1 MQSHDWDLSEYMYR
15 AYYEY
20 ADTTVCTL
28 YKFTELLYLAQMEYM
43 RETDGRPLFA
53 KPFKYRIPLA
63 AQDTELLMSPMDC
76 EDAFFEL
83 EAGESFENTE
93 YYPNEHEISDL
104 EFAVMDR
111 TIEEYAGVEEWALMR
126 KIRKYGAIQ
135 KAGLQCMY
143 TRMLAEVFPW
153 DIWEDAK
160 NEDCIATDAEPKKK
174 VVEAVVNGETYLAQ
188 TEHVSGQ
195 YPQTVIGKDRE
206 AIALVTNH
214 ILSDLIPK
222 GPAPDFEVYIT
233 WKCKALQNW
242 KYLLSSTLSDG
253 KYYELTYDGDRH
265 LWYLDTYVKIENK
278 EYRA

>member
-1 MQSHDWDLSEYMYR
+1 MQSHDWDLSEYMYC

-76 EDAFFEL
+76 EDAFFKL

-188 TEHVSGQ
+188 TEHVSGR
-195 YPQTVIGKDRE
+195 YPWTVTSKDQD
-206 AIALVTNH
+206 AIAIVKNY

-222 GPAPDFEVYIT
+222 GPAPDFEVCIT
-233 WKCKALQNW
+233 WKCKAFQNW
-242 KYLLSSTLSDG
+242 KYMLDTTLQNSS
-253 KYYELTYDGDRH
+253 YYELTYDGDRH
-265 LWYLDTYVKIENK
+265 MWYLDVYEKTGHIEL
-278 EYRA
+278 RV